1 MTSFWIVH
9 RDSRARAALARLA
22 GAGDDSILGAPT
34 DAHFDS
40 LEMPDLV
47 LMGLSGDLEQE
58 LEFAHRF
65 GARLAGAHWLLFC
78 EPTER
83 DEVSR
88 LFDTLAAE
96 VLAYPPQPEHLRER
110 VRAAAAKRRLDS
122 LSERQVRDAV
132 ASRFSR
138 YFAGLEM
145 PELLRSVNPR
155 LGDVPLLIRGEMGT
169 GRALLARY
177 VHAFGGTT
185 GGAFRALD
193 CEGAFDLTTLQQA
206 IERTAEDDRARS
218 ALTLCFEEVDRLPPA
233 LQRELSHWVGLAPPP
248 AALRSPRLRFMA
260 TAGDPDAADRD
271 RKLDP
276 QLAAAFS
283 GLSIRV
289 PPLRRRPDAVEVF
302 ARATLEAWCRERGE
316 RTRSLDRE
324 TLSLLADYPW
334 PGNLRELEGVL
345 IRTLAASSAE
355 PIRPEHLRFES
366 MPPEPILEPTSRPL
380 PATLADEAEE
390 ILAEVVALPE
400 ADEPDATATLEPEE
414 PDAPLILEPEAAV
427 VEEEPAETSSA
438 PAPDIEPAM
447 PPTEVAPEAIPAT
460 ASELRAALQRLAV
473 AVAHEVRNPLVAI
486 RTFAQLLPERFQDE
500 EFRTRF
506 AESVQK
512 DVRRLE
518 EVTNRLSQLGDLV
531 PGERLAV
538 DVARILDELLE
549 AHREALQERRVLVLK
564 ELDRSEP
571 FGVGD
576 PAQLRVAL
584 DCLLDKALSLV
595 PERGDAYVASRHHA
609 SGLRGEPAL
618 RILVRFKGPP
628 VDRDD
633 AARGLTV
640 AAASLDLIV
649 SEALVR
655 AQGGTFHLDTSDAGE
670 SVVIID
676 LPAPS

>member
-1 MTSFWIVH
+1 MTSLWIVH

-47 LMGLSGDLEQE
+47 LMGLSLDLEQE

-65 GARLAGAHWLLFC
+65 SSRLAGTQWLLFC
-78 EPTER
+78 EPADRE
-83 DEVSR
+83 EVSR

-96 VLAYPPQPEHLRER
+96 VFAYPPQPEHLRER

-169 GRALLARY
+169 GRSLLARY

-193 CEGAFDLTTLQQA
+193 CEGAFDLATLQQA

-218 ALTLCFEEVDRLPPA
+218 ALTLCFEEVDRVPRA
-233 LQRELSHWVGLAPPP
+233 LQREISHWVGLAPPP

-260 TAGDPDAADRD
+260 TAGDPDAADPER
-271 RKLDP
+271 RLDP

-289 PPLRRRPDAVEVF
+289 PSLRRRPDAVAVF

-316 RTRSLDRE
+316 RTRTLDPE

-366 MPPEPILEPTSRPL
+366 MPPDPIPEPASRPL

-400 ADEPDATATLEPEE
+400 AEELDAPWTIEPE
-414 PDAPLILEPEAAV
+414 PELV
-427 VEEEPAETSSA
+427 DEEPPETSAA
-438 PAPDIEPAM
+438 PAPSLEPPMPPAQMAREPAS
-447 PPTEVAPEAIPAT
+447 

-500 EFRTRF
+500 DFRTRF

-518 EVTNRLSQLGDLV
+518 EVTTRLSQLGDLV

-549 AHREALQERRVLVLK
+549 ARREALQDRRVLVLK

-618 RILVRFKGPP
+618 RILVRFQGPP

-649 SEALVR
+649 AEALVR
-655 AQGGTFHLDTSDAGE
+655 AQGGTFHLDASDAGE
-670 SVVIID
+670 TVVVID
-676 LPAPS
+676 LPAPP

>member
-34 DAHFDS
+34 DAHFES
-40 LEMPDLV
+40 LPMPDLV
-47 LMGLSGDLEQE
+47 LMGLSGDLEHE

-65 GARLAGAHWLLFC
+65 GPRLAGTRWILFC
-78 EPTER
+78 EPADRE
-83 DEVSR
+83 EVPR
-88 LFDTLAAE
+88 LFDTLAVE
-96 VLAYPPQPEHLRER
+96 VLAYPPQPDQLRER

-122 LSERQVRDAV
+122 LSERQVRDTV

-155 LGDVPLLIRGEMGT
+155 LGDVPLLIRGETGT
-169 GRALLARY
+169 GRSLLARY

-193 CEGAFDLTTLQQA
+193 CEGAGDLATLQRA
-206 IERTAEDDRARS
+206 IERSAEEDRARS
-218 ALTLCFEEVDRLPPA
+218 ALTLCFEEVDRLPRA
-233 LQRELSHWVGLAPPP
+233 LQRELSHWVALTPPP

-260 TAGDPDAADRD
+260 TAGDPDAADPD
-271 RKLDP
+271 RRLDP

-283 GLSIRV
+283 GLAIRV
-289 PPLRRRPDAVEVF
+289 PPLRRRPESVDVF
-302 ARATLEAWCRERGE
+302 ARATVEAWCRERGE
-316 RTRSLDRE
+316 RTRGLNGE
-324 TLSLLADYPW
+324 TLTLLADYPW

-345 IRTLAASSAE
+345 IRTLAASTAD

-366 MPPEPILEPTSRPL
+366 VPPEPIAEPTPQPL

-400 ADEPDATATLEPEE
+400 PDEPGPVVPEAPPEPVEPE
-414 PDAPLILEPEAAV
+414 PVVPEAPPEP
-427 VEEEPAETSSA
+427 VEPSPTSAEPTAPPAEVGR
-438 PAPDIEPAM
+438 EL
-447 PPTEVAPEAIPAT
+447 PAT
-460 ASELRAALQRLAV
+460 AAELRAALQRLAA

-486 RTFAQLLPERFQDE
+486 RTFAELLPERFQDE

-518 EVTNRLSQLGDLV
+518 EVTTRLSQLGELV

-549 AHREALQERRVLVLK
+549 ARREALQDRRVLVLK

-571 FGVGD
+571 FAVGD
-576 PAQLRVAL
+576 PAQLRVAF

-595 PERGDAYVASRHHA
+595 PERGDAYVASRHHP
-609 SGLRGEPAL
+609 SGLRGEPAV
-618 RILVRFKGPP
+618 RILVRFQGPP

-633 AARGLTV
+633 AARGLTL

-655 AQGGTFHLDTSDAGE
+655 AQGGSFHLDASDADE
-670 SVVIID
+670 TVVIID
-676 LPAPS
+676 LPAPR

>member
-22 GAGDDSILGAPT
+22 GAGEDSVLGAPT
-34 DAHFDS
+34 EAHFDS

-65 GARLAGAHWLLFC
+65 GARLAGARWFLFC
-78 EPTER
+78 EPADRE
-83 DEVSR
+83 EVSR
-88 LFDTLAAE
+88 LFDTLTAE

-122 LSERQVRDAV
+122 LSERQLRDAV

-138 YFAGLEM
+138 YFAGLEI

-218 ALTLCFEEVDRLPPA
+218 ALTLCFEEVDRLPRA
-233 LQRELSHWVGLAPPP
+233 LQRELSHWVELAPPP

-260 TAGDPDAADRD
+260 TAGDPDAADPD

-276 QLAAAFS
+276 QLASAFS
-283 GLSIRV
+283 GLAIRV
-289 PPLRRRPDAVEVF
+289 PPLRRRPGAVEVF

-316 RTRSLDRE
+316 RTRSLDPA
-324 TLSLLADYPW
+324 TLALLADYPW

-366 MPPEPILEPTSRPL
+366 MPPEPIPESPSRPL

-400 ADEPDATATLEPEE
+400 SEEPDAPATLEPEPAVVDEE
-414 PDAPLILEPEAAV
+414 PPEASRAPEPRLEPAIP
-427 VEEEPAETSSA
+427 PA
-438 PAPDIEPAM
+438 
-447 PPTEVAPEAIPAT
+447 EVAPEAIPAT

-500 EFRTRF
+500 DFRTRF

-518 EVTNRLSQLGDLV
+518 EVTTRLSQLGDLV

-538 DVARILDELLE
+538 DVSRILDELLE
-549 AHREALQERRVLVLK
+549 ARREALQDRRVLVLK

-571 FGVGD
+571 FGIGD

-595 PERGDAYVASRHHA
+595 PERGDAYVASRHHP
-609 SGLRGEPAL
+609 SGLRGEPAM
-618 RILVRFKGPP
+618 RILVRFQGPP
-628 VDRDD
+628 LDRDD

-649 SEALVR
+649 AEALVR
-655 AQGGTFHLDTSDAGE
+655 AQGGTFHLDASDAGE
-670 SVVIID
+670 TVVVID
-676 LPAPS
+676 LPAPP

>member
-9 RDSRARAALARLA
+9 R
-22 GAGDDSILGAPT
+22 AGDDSILGAPT
-34 DAHFDS
+34 DAHFES
-40 LEMPDLV
+40 LPMPDLV
-47 LMGLSGDLEQE
+47 LMGLSGDLEHE

-65 GARLAGAHWLLFC
+65 GPRLAGTRWILFC
-78 EPTER
+78 EPADRE
-83 DEVSR
+83 EVPR
-88 LFDTLAAE
+88 LFDTLAVE
-96 VLAYPPQPEHLRER
+96 VLAYPPQPDQLRER

-122 LSERQVRDAV
+122 LSERQVRDTV

-155 LGDVPLLIRGEMGT
+155 LGDVPLLIRGETGT
-169 GRALLARY
+169 GRSLLARY

-193 CEGAFDLTTLQQA
+193 CEGAGDLATLQRA
-206 IERTAEDDRARS
+206 IERSAEEDRARS
-218 ALTLCFEEVDRLPPA
+218 ALTLCFEEVDRLPRA
-233 LQRELSHWVGLAPPP
+233 LQRELSHWVALTPPP

-260 TAGDPDAADRD
+260 TAGDPDAADPD
-271 RKLDP
+271 RRLDP

-283 GLSIRV
+283 GLAIRV
-289 PPLRRRPDAVEVF
+289 PPLRRRPESVDVF
-302 ARATLEAWCRERGE
+302 ARATVEAWCRERGE
-316 RTRSLDRE
+316 RTRGLNGE
-324 TLSLLADYPW
+324 TLTLLADYPW

-345 IRTLAASSAE
+345 IRTLAASTAD

-366 MPPEPILEPTSRPL
+366 VPPEPIAEPTPQPL

-400 ADEPDATATLEPEE
+400 PDEPGPVVPEAPPEPVEPE
-414 PDAPLILEPEAAV
+414 PVVPEAPPEP
-427 VEEEPAETSSA
+427 VEPSPTSAEPTAPPAEVGR
-438 PAPDIEPAM
+438 EL
-447 PPTEVAPEAIPAT
+447 PAT
-460 ASELRAALQRLAV
+460 AAELRAALQRLAA

-486 RTFAQLLPERFQDE
+486 RTFAELLPERFQDE

-518 EVTNRLSQLGDLV
+518 EVTTRLSQLGELV

-549 AHREALQERRVLVLK
+549 ARREALQDRRVLVLK

-571 FGVGD
+571 FAVGD
-576 PAQLRVAL
+576 PAQLRVAF

-595 PERGDAYVASRHHA
+595 PERGDAYVASRHHP
-609 SGLRGEPAL
+609 SGLRGEPAV
-618 RILVRFKGPP
+618 RILVRFQGPP

-633 AARGLTV
+633 AARGLTL

-655 AQGGTFHLDTSDAGE
+655 AQGGSFHLDASDADE
-670 SVVIID
+670 TVVIID
-676 LPAPS
+676 LPAPR

>member
-22 GAGDDSILGAPT
+22 GAGDDSVLGAPT

-47 LMGLSGDLEQE
+47 LMGLSGDVEQE

-65 GARLAGAHWLLFC
+65 GARLAGAHWFLFC
-78 EPTER
+78 EPGDRE
-83 DEVSR
+83 EVSR
-88 LFDTLAAE
+88 LFDTLSAE
-96 VLAYPPQPEHLRER
+96 VLSYPPQPEHLRER
-110 VRAAAAKRRLDS
+110 VRAAAARRRHDS

-155 LGDVPLLIRGEMGT
+155 LGDVPLLIRGEVGT
-169 GRALLARY
+169 GRSLLARY
-177 VHAFGGTT
+177 IHAFGGTT

-193 CEGAFDLTTLQQA
+193 CEGAFDLATLQQA

-218 ALTLCFEEVDRLPPA
+218 ALTLCFEEVDRLPPS

-260 TAGDPDAADRD
+260 TAGDPDGADPD
-271 RKLDP
+271 RRLDP
-276 QLAAAFS
+276 QLGAAFS

-289 PPLRRRPDAVEVF
+289 PALRRRPDAVEAF
-302 ARATLEAWCRERGE
+302 ARATFDAWCRERGE
-316 RTRSLDRE
+316 RTRSLDPE
-324 TLSLLADYPW
+324 ALSLLVDYPW

-366 MPPEPILEPTSRPL
+366 MPPEPIPEPASRPL
-380 PATLADEAEE
+380 PATLAEEAEE

-400 ADEPDATATLEPEE
+400 ADEL
-414 PDAPLILEPEAAV
+414 DAPAATEAEEPEAASV
-427 VEEEPAETSSA
+427 AEPALVDDEPPEQSRA
-438 PAPDIEPAM
+438 PEPRLEPEPT
-447 PPTEVAPEAIPAT
+447 PPADVAPEGIPAT

-500 EFRTRF
+500 DFRTRF

-518 EVTNRLSQLGDLV
+518 EVTTRLSQLGDLV

-549 AHREALQERRVLVLK
+549 ARREALQDRRVLVLK
-564 ELDRSEP
+564 ELDRNEP

-595 PERGDAYVASRHHA
+595 PERGDAYVASRHHPT
-609 SGLRGEPAL
+609 GLRGKPAM
-618 RILVRFKGPP
+618 RILVRFQGPP

-633 AARGLTV
+633 AARGLTL

-649 SEALVR
+649 AEALVR
-655 AQGGTFHLDTSDAGE
+655 AQGGSFHLDASDAGE
-670 SVVIID
+670 TIVVID
-676 LPAPS
+676 LPAPA

>member
-1 MTSFWIVH
+1 
-9 RDSRARAALARLA
+9 
-22 GAGDDSILGAPT
+22 
-34 DAHFDS
+34 
-40 LEMPDLV
+40 MPDLV

-65 GARLAGAHWLLFC
+65 GARLAGARWFLFC
-78 EPTER
+78 EPGDRE
-83 DEVSR
+83 EASR
-88 LFDTLAAE
+88 LFDTLTAE
-96 VLAYPPQPEHLRER
+96 VLTYPPQPEHLRER

-122 LSERQVRDAV
+122 LSERQLRDAV

-138 YFAGLEM
+138 YFAGLEI

-218 ALTLCFEEVDRLPPA
+218 ALTLCFEEVDRLPRA
-233 LQRELSHWVGLAPPP
+233 LQRELSHWVDLAPPP

-260 TAGDPDAADRD
+260 TAGDPDAADPD

-276 QLAAAFS
+276 QLASAFS
-283 GLSIRV
+283 GLAIRV
-289 PPLRRRPDAVEVF
+289 PALRRRPGAVEVF

-316 RTRSLDRE
+316 RTRSLDPA
-324 TLSLLADYPW
+324 TLALLADYPW

-366 MPPEPILEPTSRPL
+366 MPPEPIPEPPSRPL

-400 ADEPDATATLEPEE
+400 SEEPDAPATLEPEPAVVDEE
-414 PDAPLILEPEAAV
+414 PPEASRAPEPRLEPAIP
-427 VEEEPAETSSA
+427 PA
-438 PAPDIEPAM
+438 
-447 PPTEVAPEAIPAT
+447 EVAPEAIPAT
-460 ASELRAALQRLAV
+460 ASELRAALQRLAA

-500 EFRTRF
+500 DFRTRF

-518 EVTNRLSQLGDLV
+518 EVTTRLSQLGDLV

-538 DVARILDELLE
+538 DVSRILDELLE
-549 AHREALQERRVLVLK
+549 ARREALQDRRVLVLK

-571 FGVGD
+571 FGIGD

-595 PERGDAYVASRHHA
+595 PERGDAYVASRHHP
-609 SGLRGEPAL
+609 SGLRGEPAM
-618 RILVRFKGPP
+618 RILVRFQGPP
-628 VDRDD
+628 LDRDD

-649 SEALVR
+649 AEALVR
-655 AQGGTFHLDTSDAGE
+655 AQGGTFHLDASDAGE
-670 SVVIID
+670 TVVVID
-676 LPAPS
+676 LPAPP

>member
-34 DAHFDS
+34 DDHFDS

-65 GARLAGAHWLLFC
+65 GARLAGAQWLLFC
-78 EPTER
+78 EPADRE
-83 DEVSR
+83 EVSR
-88 LFDTLAAE
+88 LFDTLSAE
-96 VLAYPPQPEHLRER
+96 MLAYPPHPEDLRER

-169 GRALLARY
+169 GRSLLARY

-206 IERTAEDDRARS
+206 IERTAEEDRARS
-218 ALTLCFEEVDRLPPA
+218 ALTLCFEEVDRLPRT

-260 TAGDPDAADRD
+260 TADDPDTADPD
-271 RKLDP
+271 RRLDP

-283 GLSIRV
+283 GLAIRV
-289 PPLRRRPDAVEVF
+289 PPLRRRPGAVEIF
-302 ARATLEAWCRERGE
+302 ARATVEAWCRERGE
-316 RTRSLDRE
+316 RTRSLDIE
-324 TLSLLADYPW
+324 ALTLLTDYTW

-366 MPPEPILEPTSRPL
+366 MPPEPIPEPARQPL

-400 ADEPDATATLEPEE
+400 TEELDAPSITPREADELGASSEE
-414 PDAPLILEPEAAV
+414 PL
-427 VEEEPAETSSA
+427 ETSRA
-438 PAPDIEPAM
+438 PAPGIEPAV
-447 PPTEVAPEAIPAT
+447 PPAEVGPEAIPAT
-460 ASELRAALQRLAV
+460 ASELRAALQRLAA

-500 EFRTRF
+500 DFRTRF

-518 EVTNRLSQLGDLV
+518 EVTTRLSQLGELA
-531 PGERLAV
+531 PAERLAV
-538 DVARILDELLE
+538 DVSRILDELLE
-549 AHREALQERRVLVLK
+549 ARREALQDRRVLVLK
-564 ELDRSEP
+564 ELDRNEP

-595 PERGDAYVASRHHA
+595 PERGDAYVASRHHP
-609 SGLRGEPAL
+609 SGLRGQPGL
-618 RILVRFKGPP
+618 RILVRFQGPP

-633 AARGLTV
+633 AARGLTPM
-640 AAASLDLIV
+640 AASLDLIV
-649 SEALVR
+649 AESLVR
-655 AQGGTFHLDTSDAGE
+655 AQGGTFHLDASDSGE
-670 SVVIID
+670 MVVIID
-676 LPAPS
+676 LPAPP